1 MSTPDRIEKQ
11 IVLRAPL
18 DRVWRAI
25 SQADEFGA
33 WFGVRFDGPFA
44 AGAALT
50 GRITPTTVDPEVA
63 KLQAPHEG
71 TPFAIVIERIEPPRL
86 FSFRWHPYAVDP
98 AHDYGAEPM
107 TLVEFSLS
115 PVASGTRLVVTESGF
130 DHIPLARRAAAF
142 TANEDGWTHQ
152 CRLIDLYVQGHAS

>member
-1 MSTPDRIEKQ
+1 MNTPDRIEKQ
-11 IVLRAPL
+11 IVLRAPV

-44 AGAALT
+44 AGAAVT
-50 GRITPTTVDPEVA
+50 GRLTPTTVDPDVA
-63 KLQAPHEG
+63 NLQAPHAG

-98 AHDYGAEPM
+98 GHDYGTEPM
-107 TLVEFSLS
+107 TLVEFALS
-115 PVASGTRLVVTESGF
+115 AVATGTRLVVTESGF
-130 DHIPLARRAAAF
+130 DRIPLARRAAAF
-142 TANEDGWTHQ
+142 TANEGGWTHQ